1 METVKKAV
9 ETQSPH
15 QLTLADRKLLGVE
28 GVSNMDSYDQEKIV
42 FQTSVGV
49 LEVKGNK
56 LHVRQLNLEQGK
68 AMLDGEIDSLAYL
81 KENGHKSGKSFLSKL
96 TK

>member
-9 ETQSPH
+9 ETQPH

-42 FQTSVGV
+42 LQTGVGV

-68 AMLDGEIDSLAYL
+68 VMLDGEIDSLAYI
-81 KENGHKSGKSFLSKL
+81 KETGHKSGRSFLSKL